1 MAALLHKRAGMTRER
16 TQGRRGTV
24 IAIGGAEDKLRS
36 RRILNRVLEL
46 AGGQDARIAII
57 PTASRLPGTGDRY
70 RHLFSE
76 LGASSVRVLPFQ
88 TRADCADASLLE
100 ALGDATGVFLSGGNQ
115 LRLATIMGG
124 TPAAR
129 MLRRRN
135 REEGLVVAGTS
146 AGAAIMSEHMIVYGK
161 EGATPRAG
169 MVSISP
175 GLGLVNTIIIDQHFR
190 QRDRLGRLLTALAY
204 NPFAIGVG
212 LDEDTAVQVHG
223 ALIEVIGRNAVTIV
237 DPSALSNSTLG
248 YVREGDP
255 VSLIG
260 LRLHV
265 LVDGG
270 FFDIPRREAHA
281 AAETLADVNR
291 RDLAAADRD
300 VKGVARSEDST
311 MLSTQDFDAIEEN
324 NP

>member
-1 MAALLHKRAGMTRER
+1 MGRDRNA
-16 TQGRRGTV
+16 RRGTV
-24 IAIGGAEDKLRS
+24 IAIGGAEDKIRS
-36 RRILNRVLEL
+36 RRILGRVLEL
-46 AGGQDARIAII
+46 AGADEARIAII
-57 PTASRLPGTGDRY
+57 PTASRLPSTGDRY
-70 RHLFSE
+70 RQLFSE
-76 LGASSVRVLPFQ
+76 LGAKCVRVLPFK
-88 TRADCADASLLE
+88 TRADCSDSGLLDALSN
-100 ALGDATGVFLSGGNQ
+100 ATGVFMTGGNQ
-115 LRLATIMGG
+115 LRLATTIGG

-135 REEGLVVAGTS
+135 REEALVVAGTS

-161 EGATPRAG
+161 EGSTPRAG

-175 GLGLVNTIIIDQHFR
+175 GLGLVNTVIIDQHFR

-212 LDEDTAVQVHG
+212 LDEDTAVMVRD
-223 ALIEVIGRNAVTIV
+223 AYIDVIGQNAVTIV
-237 DPSALSNSTLG
+237 DPSGLSHSALGT
-248 YVREGDP
+248 VREGEP

-270 FFDIPRREAHA
+270 FFDIARREAHA
-281 AAETLADVNR
+281 AAETVSEVSR

-300 VKGVARSEDST
+300 VKGVSSDDDDDT
-311 MLSTQDFDAIEEN
+311 MYSTQDFDAIEEN